1 MNLTKQQAKEIEK
14 YMCPN
19 CQGTRTLTSLIQGVF
34 REDNYHTSSLFLYN
48 VRRRFSFNLNKI
60 AQLRSRIDLLRHFFL
75 YFDWSIRNKDLSLS
89 HPFLFFRRLPHSG
102 GNGYRSKGVDD

>member
-34 REDNYHTSSLFLYN
+34 RERSYYTSS
-48 VRRRFSFNLNKI
+48 SF
-60 AQLRSRIDLLRHFFL
+60 AQVLGEVL
-75 YFDWSIRNKDLSLS
+75 
-89 HPFLFFRRLPHSG
+89 
-102 GNGYRSKGVDD
+102 V